1 MKLAEHI
8 RTRIRSALE
17 SISEG
22 DRTDI
27 YAVSL
32 WVDDLDDDPRRPTI
46 TVGYNTE
53 RQVAACTSGPGQRSE
68 RPAVADPAEARW
80 NFAFWLQNSLAM
92 IGSEDGDPE
101 GAELREA
108 WARQR
113 GFWYSDEEEER
124 DLDAALEKVQPLTGE
139 FVDILVGVVQDLHR
153 SGEIE
158 RVFGRAI
165 PVLIHELEY
174 YDEIARQNEAANP
187 PGVVDAFARW
197 VRGA

>member
-1 MKLAEHI
+1 MELAEHI

-17 SISEG
+17 AIPHE
-22 DRTDI
+22 DRADI

-32 WVDDLDDDPRRPTI
+32 WVSDLDDDPRRPTI

-53 RQVAACTSGPGQRSE
+53 CQVAGCTPGPGQRPE
-68 RPAVADPAEARW
+68 RPAASDPAEARW
-80 NFAFWLQNSLAM
+80 NFAFWLQNSVAV
-92 IGSEDGDPE
+92 IGSEDGDPR

-113 GFWYSDEEEER
+113 GFWYSEEEQAR

-139 FVDILVGVVQDLHR
+139 FVEIVAGVVQGLHR
-153 SGEIE
+153 SGEIV

-187 PGVVDAFARW
+187 PGVVDEFARW
-197 VRGA
+197 VRGS